1 MPTKDEI
8 KNFSMMVEELATKL
22 RCNRM
27 DAILQHCKETGLEVE
42 VASTLISAAL
52 KAKIKD
58 YHLIKSSELEISGE
72 SEVFISN
79 LKNIIPKKI
88 NFR

>member
-52 KAKIKD
+52 KAKIKEEAQELN
-58 YHLIKSSELEISGE
+58 LIKKSSKLP
-72 SEVFISN
+72 
-79 LKNIIPKKI
+79 L
-88 NFR
+88 